1 MGTLSLK
8 FNDPV
13 REIIHPC
20 PEQDII
26 LAPGGGYG
34 IDLYFEVLL

>member
-1 MGTLSLK
+1 MCNLPLE

-13 REIIHPC
+13 REIIHPN